1 MSAAAS
7 TIVDQRPAAGGK
19 PSVTLR
25 QAGDRALLIE
35 YGEMELDLGL
45 NFLVLAFDKALAEHP
60 VEGLI
65 ETAPGFRTMLVSY
78 DPLRLSTGDLVD
90 HLRGVHDELPEQGEI
105 EIPSRTIEMPIALDD
120 SQTRGAVERYIHSIR
135 RDAPNC
141 EGGNNIDY
149 IVRCNGLADRDEFY
163 EQVLSTEYWTGFI
176 GFFPGLPFMFPTD
189 PRNVVVVPK
198 YNPTRTWTPEG
209 AVGIGGPCFAIYP
222 VESPGGYQV
231 FGRSIPVYDL
241 QKRNAAF
248 RDDELLL
255 RPADRVRFHQVSE
268 EELMSLFEDVR
279 ADRYVYRIEE
289 EVFDVGEYMRSV
301 ERLRDEAE
309 ERARRRLEASAAT
322 PVP

>member
-1 MSAAAS
+1 MSTAAS

-19 PSVTLR
+19 PSVTFR

-35 YGEMELDLGL
+35 YGEMKLDLGL
-45 NFLVLAFDKALAEHP
+45 NFLVLAFDKALGEHP

-78 DPLRLSTGDLVD
+78 DPLRLETGDLVD
-90 HLRGVHDELPEQGEI
+90 HLRAVHDELPEQGDI

-279 ADRYVYRIEE
+279 ADRYVYPIEE
-289 EVFDVGEYMRSV
+289 QVFDVGEYMRSV
-301 ERLRDEAE
+301 ERLSDETD
-309 ERARRRLEASAAT
+309 ERARRREQASAAT